1 MNSTDGYF
9 DVTANRT
16 KIVTVPDG
24 YEVRL
29 HKIGSSEDIFPDG
42 LSTKDIKDL
51 NNTLVVDL
59 STPGTIDLK
68 GTLLSNGQPLLTMD
82 GVDTE
87 IDKKITALNLSGT
100 YATKA
105 ALTTV
110 ETTANAAAPQS
121 TTYTKTE
128 CDNKF
133 TQTAWVN
140 SQIDAKIA
148 EQNIPTTY
156 ATITSLNAVKAT
168 ADAAA
173 PQSTTYTKTECDN
186 KYAPKSTTYTK
197 TEVDTSLNSKANSAD
212 VYTKTEC
219 DGKFATVASLNV
231 VKTTADNAAPQ
242 STTYT
247 KTESDG
253 KYATK
258 TEVTAIKTTADAAAP
273 QATTYTK
280 TEVDTSLSSKANS
293 ADVYTKT
300 ESDNKYATKTEVTA
314 IKTTADAAAP
324 QSTTYT
330 KVECDGK
337 FALLTTAYTKNESDN
352 KYALKTDQSIT
363 STSDKVQI
371 CNTSQQVADASAVTV
386 VNGGL
391 IFQTDGKVFI
401 GVNGAWVQLGVPI
414 S

>member
-29 HKIGSSEDIFPDG
+29 HKIGSSEDIFPNG

-110 ETTANAAAPQS
+110 ETTANAAAPRS

-128 CDNKF
+128 C
-133 TQTAWVN
+133 
-140 SQIDAKIA
+140 
-148 EQNIPTTY
+148 
-156 ATITSLNAVKAT
+156 
-168 ADAAA
+168 
-173 PQSTTYTKTECDN
+173 
-186 KYAPKSTTYTK
+186 
-197 TEVDTSLNSKANSAD
+197 
-212 VYTKTEC
+212 
-219 DGKFATVASLNV
+219 
-231 VKTTADNAAPQ
+231 
-242 STTYT
+242 
-247 KTESDG
+247 
-253 KYATK
+253 
-258 TEVTAIKTTADAAAP
+258 
-273 QATTYTK
+273 
-280 TEVDTSLSSKANS
+280 
-293 ADVYTKT
+293 
-300 ESDNKYATKTEVTA
+300 
-314 IKTTADAAAP
+314 
-324 QSTTYT
+324 
-330 KVECDGK
+330 
-337 FALLTTAYTKNESDN
+337 DN

-371 CNTSQQVADASAVTV
+371 CNTSQQVANASAVAV

-401 GVNGAWVQLGVPI
+401 GVNDTWVQLGVPI

>member
-68 GTLLSNGQPLLTMD
+68 GTLLSNGQPLPTMD

-140 SQIDAKIA
+140 SQIDTKIA

-212 VYTKTEC
+212 VYTKTDC

-242 STTYT
+242 S
-247 KTESDG
+247 
-253 KYATK
+253 
-258 TEVTAIKTTADAAAP
+258 
-273 QATTYTK
+273 TTYTK

-324 QSTTYT
+324 QATTYT
-330 KVECDGK
+330 KTECDGK
-337 FALLTTAYTKNESDN
+337 FALLTTAYTKAESDN

>member
-29 HKIGSSEDIFPDG
+29 HKTGSSEDIFPDG

-197 TEVDTSLNSKANSAD
+197 TEVDTSLSSKANSAD
-212 VYTKTEC
+212 VYTKT
-219 DGKFATVASLNV
+219 KS
-231 VKTTADNAAPQ
+231 DN
-242 STTYT
+242 
-247 KTESDG
+247 

-280 TEVDTSLSSKANS
+280 TE
-293 ADVYTKT
+293 
-300 ESDNKYATKTEVTA
+300 
-314 IKTTADAAAP
+314 
-324 QSTTYT
+324 
-330 KVECDGK
+330 CDGK
-337 FALLTTAYTKNESDN
+337 FALLTTAYTKAESDN

>member
-68 GTLLSNGQPLLTMD
+68 GTLLSNGQPLPTMD

-140 SQIDAKIA
+140 SQIDTKIA

-212 VYTKTEC
+212 VYTKTDC

-247 KTESDG
+247 KTE
-253 KYATK
+253 
-258 TEVTAIKTTADAAAP
+258 
-273 QATTYTK
+273 
-280 TEVDTSLSSKANS
+280 VDTSLSSKANS

-300 ESDNKYATKTEVTA
+300 ESDNKYA
-314 IKTTADAAAP
+314 
-324 QSTTYT
+324 
-330 KVECDGK
+330 
-337 FALLTTAYTKNESDN
+337 
-352 KYALKTDQSIT
+352 LKTDQSIT
-363 STSDKVQI
+363 STFDKVQI

>member
-133 TQTAWVN
+133 SQTAWVN

-148 EQNIPTTY
+148 KQNIPTTY

-197 TEVDTSLNSKANSAD
+197 TEVDTSLSSKANSAD
-212 VYTKTEC
+212 VYTKTE
-219 DGKFATVASLNV
+219 S
-231 VKTTADNAAPQ
+231 DN
-242 STTYT
+242 
-247 KTESDG
+247 

-258 TEVTAIKTTADAAAP
+258 TEVTTIKTTADAAAP
-273 QATTYTK
+273 QATTYTKTECNGKFALLTTAYTKAESDNKYAPKSTTYTK

-300 ESDNKYATKTEVTA
+300 ESDNKYATKTEVTT

-324 QSTTYT
+324 QATTYT
-330 KVECDGK
+330 KTECNGK
-337 FALLTTAYTKNESDN
+337 FALLTTAYTKAESDN

-371 CNTSQQVADASAVTV
+371 CNTSQQVANASAVTV

>member
-128 CDNKF
+128 CDGKF
-133 TQTAWVN
+133 AQIAWVN

-186 KYAPKSTTYTK
+186 KYA
-197 TEVDTSLNSKANSAD
+197 
-212 VYTKTEC
+212 
-219 DGKFATVASLNV
+219 
-231 VKTTADNAAPQ
+231 
-242 STTYT
+242 
-247 KTESDG
+247 
-253 KYATK
+253 TK

-280 TEVDTSLSSKANS
+280 TE
-293 ADVYTKT
+293 
-300 ESDNKYATKTEVTA
+300 
-314 IKTTADAAAP
+314 
-324 QSTTYT
+324 
-330 KVECDGK
+330 CDGK
-337 FALLTTAYTKNESDN
+337 FALLTTTYTKTESDN

-371 CNTSQQVADASAVTV
+371 CNTSQQVANASAVTV

>member
-68 GTLLSNGQPLLTMD
+68 GTLLSNGQPLPTMD

-128 CDNKF
+128 CDNK
-133 TQTAWVN
+133 
-140 SQIDAKIA
+140 
-148 EQNIPTTY
+148 
-156 ATITSLNAVKAT
+156 
-168 ADAAA
+168 
-173 PQSTTYTKTECDN
+173 
-186 KYAPKSTTYTK
+186 
-197 TEVDTSLNSKANSAD
+197 
-212 VYTKTEC
+212 
-219 DGKFATVASLNV
+219 
-231 VKTTADNAAPQ
+231 
-242 STTYT
+242 
-247 KTESDG
+247 
-253 KYATK
+253 YATK

-280 TEVDTSLSSKANS
+280 TE
-293 ADVYTKT
+293 
-300 ESDNKYATKTEVTA
+300 
-314 IKTTADAAAP
+314 
-324 QSTTYT
+324 
-330 KVECDGK
+330 CDGK
-337 FALLTTAYTKNESDN
+337 FALLTTAYTKTESDN

-371 CNTSQQVADASAVTV
+371 CNTSQQVANASAVTV

-401 GVNGAWVQLGVPI
+401 GVNDTWVQLGVPI

>member
-133 TQTAWVN
+133 SQTAWVN

-197 TEVDTSLNSKANSAD
+197 TEVDTSL
-212 VYTKTEC
+212 
-219 DGKFATVASLNV
+219 
-231 VKTTADNAAPQ
+231 
-242 STTYT
+242 
-247 KTESDG
+247 
-253 KYATK
+253 
-258 TEVTAIKTTADAAAP
+258 
-273 QATTYTK
+273 
-280 TEVDTSLSSKANS
+280 SSKANS

-324 QSTTYT
+324 QATTYT
-330 KVECDGK
+330 KTECDGK
-337 FALLTTAYTKNESDN
+337 FALLTTAYTKTESDN

-371 CNTSQQVADASAVTV
+371 CNTSQQVANASAVTV

-401 GVNGAWVQLGVPI
+401 GVNDTWVQLGVPI

>member
-1 MNSTDGYF
+1 MNSIDGYF

-29 HKIGSSEDIFPDG
+29 HKIGSSEDIFPNG

-82 GVDTE
+82 EVDTE

-128 CDNKF
+128 CDNK
-133 TQTAWVN
+133 
-140 SQIDAKIA
+140 
-148 EQNIPTTY
+148 
-156 ATITSLNAVKAT
+156 
-168 ADAAA
+168 
-173 PQSTTYTKTECDN
+173 
-186 KYAPKSTTYTK
+186 YAPKSTTYTK

-212 VYTKTEC
+212 VYI
-219 DGKFATVASLNV
+219 
-231 VKTTADNAAPQ
+231 
-242 STTYT
+242 
-247 KTESDG
+247 KTESDN

-280 TEVDTSLSSKANS
+280 TE
-293 ADVYTKT
+293 
-300 ESDNKYATKTEVTA
+300 
-314 IKTTADAAAP
+314 
-324 QSTTYT
+324 
-330 KVECDGK
+330 CDSK
-337 FALLTTAYTKNESDN
+337 FALLTTAYTKTESDN

-363 STSDKVQI
+363 STSNKVQI
-371 CNTSQQVADASAVTV
+371 CNTSQQVTNAHAVTV

-401 GVNGAWVQLGVPI
+401 GVNGTWVQLGVPI

>member
-29 HKIGSSEDIFPDG
+29 HKTGSSEDIFPDG
-42 LSTKDIKDL
+42 LSAKDIKDL

-82 GVDTE
+82 GADTE

-133 TQTAWVN
+133 SQTAWVN

-148 EQNIPTTY
+148 KQNIPTTY

-197 TEVDTSLNSKANSAD
+197 TEVDTSL
-212 VYTKTEC
+212 
-219 DGKFATVASLNV
+219 
-231 VKTTADNAAPQ
+231 
-242 STTYT
+242 
-247 KTESDG
+247 
-253 KYATK
+253 
-258 TEVTAIKTTADAAAP
+258 
-273 QATTYTK
+273 
-280 TEVDTSLSSKANS
+280 SSKANS

-324 QSTTYT
+324 KSTTYT
-330 KVECDGK
+330 KTECDNK
-337 FALLTTAYTKNESDN
+337 YAPKSTTYTKTESDN

-371 CNTSQQVADASAVTV
+371 CNTSQQVANASAVTV

-401 GVNGAWVQLGVPI
+401 GVNDTWVQLGVPI

>member
-197 TEVDTSLNSKANSAD
+197 TEVDTSL
-212 VYTKTEC
+212 
-219 DGKFATVASLNV
+219 
-231 VKTTADNAAPQ
+231 
-242 STTYT
+242 
-247 KTESDG
+247 
-253 KYATK
+253 
-258 TEVTAIKTTADAAAP
+258 
-273 QATTYTK
+273 
-280 TEVDTSLSSKANS
+280 SSKANT

-324 QSTTYT
+324 QATTYT
-330 KVECDGK
+330 KTECDGK
-337 FALLTTAYTKNESDN
+337 FALLTTAYTKTESDN

-371 CNTSQQVADASAVTV
+371 CNTSQQVANASAITV

-401 GVNGAWVQLGVPI
+401 GVNDTWVQLGVPI

>member
-133 TQTAWVN
+133 TQIAWVN

-186 KYAPKSTTYTK
+186 KYA
-197 TEVDTSLNSKANSAD
+197 
-212 VYTKTEC
+212 
-219 DGKFATVASLNV
+219 
-231 VKTTADNAAPQ
+231 
-242 STTYT
+242 
-247 KTESDG
+247 
-253 KYATK
+253 TK

-280 TEVDTSLSSKANS
+280 TE
-293 ADVYTKT
+293 
-300 ESDNKYATKTEVTA
+300 
-314 IKTTADAAAP
+314 
-324 QSTTYT
+324 
-330 KVECDGK
+330 CDGK
-337 FALLTTAYTKNESDN
+337 FALLTTTYTKTESDN

-371 CNTSQQVADASAVTV
+371 CNTSQQVANASTVTV

>member
-1 MNSTDGYF
+1 MNSTDAYF

-68 GTLLSNGQPLLTMD
+68 GTLLSNGQPLPTMD

-87 IDKKITALNLSGT
+87 IDRKITALNLSGT

-105 ALTTV
+105 ALMTV

-128 CDNKF
+128 CDNK
-133 TQTAWVN
+133 
-140 SQIDAKIA
+140 
-148 EQNIPTTY
+148 
-156 ATITSLNAVKAT
+156 
-168 ADAAA
+168 
-173 PQSTTYTKTECDN
+173 
-186 KYAPKSTTYTK
+186 YAPKSTT
-197 TEVDTSLNSKANSAD
+197 
-212 VYTKTEC
+212 YTKTEC

-280 TEVDTSLSSKANS
+280 TE
-293 ADVYTKT
+293 
-300 ESDNKYATKTEVTA
+300 
-314 IKTTADAAAP
+314 
-324 QSTTYT
+324 
-330 KVECDGK
+330 CDGK
-337 FALLTTAYTKNESDN
+337 FALLTTAYTKTESDN

-371 CNTSQQVADASAVTV
+371 CNTSQQVANASAVTV

-401 GVNGAWVQLGVPI
+401 GVNDTWVQLGVPI

>member
-68 GTLLSNGQPLLTMD
+68 GTLLSNGQPLPTMD

-128 CDNKF
+128 CDNK
-133 TQTAWVN
+133 
-140 SQIDAKIA
+140 
-148 EQNIPTTY
+148 
-156 ATITSLNAVKAT
+156 
-168 ADAAA
+168 
-173 PQSTTYTKTECDN
+173 
-186 KYAPKSTTYTK
+186 YAPKSTT
-197 TEVDTSLNSKANSAD
+197 
-212 VYTKTEC
+212 YTKTEC

-280 TEVDTSLSSKANS
+280 TE
-293 ADVYTKT
+293 
-300 ESDNKYATKTEVTA
+300 
-314 IKTTADAAAP
+314 
-324 QSTTYT
+324 
-330 KVECDGK
+330 CDGK
-337 FALLTTAYTKNESDN
+337 FALLTTAYTKAESDN

-371 CNTSQQVADASAVTV
+371 CNTSQQVANASAITV

>member
-68 GTLLSNGQPLLTMD
+68 GTLLSNGQPLPTMD

-197 TEVDTSLNSKANSAD
+197 TEVDTSL
-212 VYTKTEC
+212 
-219 DGKFATVASLNV
+219 
-231 VKTTADNAAPQ
+231 
-242 STTYT
+242 
-247 KTESDG
+247 
-253 KYATK
+253 
-258 TEVTAIKTTADAAAP
+258 
-273 QATTYTK
+273 
-280 TEVDTSLSSKANS
+280 SSKANS

-324 QSTTYT
+324 QATTYT
-330 KVECDGK
+330 KTECDGK
-337 FALLTTAYTKNESDN
+337 FALLTTAYTKTESDN

-371 CNTSQQVADASAVTV
+371 CNTSQQVANASAVTV

-401 GVNGAWVQLGVPI
+401 GVNNTWVQLGVPI

>member
-197 TEVDTSLNSKANSAD
+197 TEVDTSL
-212 VYTKTEC
+212 
-219 DGKFATVASLNV
+219 
-231 VKTTADNAAPQ
+231 
-242 STTYT
+242 
-247 KTESDG
+247 
-253 KYATK
+253 
-258 TEVTAIKTTADAAAP
+258 
-273 QATTYTK
+273 
-280 TEVDTSLSSKANS
+280 SSKANS

-324 QSTTYT
+324 QATTYT
-330 KVECDGK
+330 KTECDGK
-337 FALLTTAYTKNESDN
+337 FALLTTAYTKTESDN

-371 CNTSQQVADASAVTV
+371 CNTSQQVANASAVTV

-401 GVNGAWVQLGVPI
+401 GVNSAWVQLGVPI

>member
-29 HKIGSSEDIFPDG
+29 HKIGSSEDIFPNG

-197 TEVDTSLNSKANSAD
+197 TEVDTSL
-212 VYTKTEC
+212 
-219 DGKFATVASLNV
+219 
-231 VKTTADNAAPQ
+231 
-242 STTYT
+242 
-247 KTESDG
+247 
-253 KYATK
+253 
-258 TEVTAIKTTADAAAP
+258 
-273 QATTYTK
+273 
-280 TEVDTSLSSKANS
+280 SSKANS

-324 QSTTYT
+324 QATTYT
-330 KVECDGK
+330 KAECDGK
-337 FALLTTAYTKNESDN
+337 FALLTTAYTKTGSDN

-371 CNTSQQVADASAVTV
+371 CNTSQQVANASAVTV

-401 GVNGAWVQLGVPI
+401 GVNDTWVQLGVPI

>member
-29 HKIGSSEDIFPDG
+29 HKIGSSEDIFPNG

-186 KYAPKSTTYTK
+186 KYA
-197 TEVDTSLNSKANSAD
+197 
-212 VYTKTEC
+212 
-219 DGKFATVASLNV
+219 
-231 VKTTADNAAPQ
+231 
-242 STTYT
+242 
-247 KTESDG
+247 
-253 KYATK
+253 TK

-280 TEVDTSLSSKANS
+280 TE
-293 ADVYTKT
+293 
-300 ESDNKYATKTEVTA
+300 
-314 IKTTADAAAP
+314 
-324 QSTTYT
+324 
-330 KVECDGK
+330 CDGK
-337 FALLTTAYTKNESDN
+337 FALLTTAYTKTESDN

-371 CNTSQQVADASAVTV
+371 CNTSQQVANASAVTV

-401 GVNGAWVQLGVPI
+401 GVNDTWVQLGVPI

>member
-68 GTLLSNGQPLLTMD
+68 GTLLSNGQPLPTMD

-110 ETTANAAAPQS
+110 ETTAN
-121 TTYTKTE
+121 
-128 CDNKF
+128 
-133 TQTAWVN
+133 
-140 SQIDAKIA
+140 
-148 EQNIPTTY
+148 
-156 ATITSLNAVKAT
+156 
-168 ADAAA
+168 AAA

-280 TEVDTSLSSKANS
+280 TE
-293 ADVYTKT
+293 
-300 ESDNKYATKTEVTA
+300 
-314 IKTTADAAAP
+314 
-324 QSTTYT
+324 
-330 KVECDGK
+330 CDGK
-337 FALLTTAYTKNESDN
+337 FALLTTAYTKAESDN

-371 CNTSQQVADASAVTV
+371 CNTSQQVADAFAVTV

>member
-29 HKIGSSEDIFPDG
+29 HKIGSSEDIFPNG

-173 PQSTTYTKTECDN
+173 PQSTSFTKTECDN
-186 KYAPKSTTYTK
+186 NYAPKS
-197 TEVDTSLNSKANSAD
+197 
-212 VYTKTEC
+212 
-219 DGKFATVASLNV
+219 
-231 VKTTADNAAPQ
+231 
-242 STTYT
+242 
-247 KTESDG
+247 
-253 KYATK
+253 
-258 TEVTAIKTTADAAAP
+258 
-273 QATTYTK
+273 TTYTK

-324 QSTTYT
+324 QATTYT
-330 KVECDGK
+330 KTECDGK
-337 FALLTTAYTKNESDN
+337 FALLTTAYTKTESDN

-371 CNTSQQVADASAVTV
+371 CNTSQQVANASAVTV

-401 GVNGAWVQLGVPI
+401 GVNDTWVQLGVPI

>member
-42 LSTKDIKDL
+42 LNTKDIKDL

-68 GTLLSNGQPLLTMD
+68 GTLLSNGQPLPTMD

-110 ETTANAAAPQS
+110 ETTAN
-121 TTYTKTE
+121 
-128 CDNKF
+128 
-133 TQTAWVN
+133 
-140 SQIDAKIA
+140 
-148 EQNIPTTY
+148 
-156 ATITSLNAVKAT
+156 
-168 ADAAA
+168 AAA

-300 ESDNKYATKTEVTA
+300 ESDNKYA
-314 IKTTADAAAP
+314 
-324 QSTTYT
+324 
-330 KVECDGK
+330 
-337 FALLTTAYTKNESDN
+337 
-352 KYALKTDQSIT
+352 LKTDQSIT

-371 CNTSQQVADASAVTV
+371 CNTSQQVANASAITV

>member
-68 GTLLSNGQPLLTMD
+68 GTLLSNGQPLPTMD

-87 IDKKITALNLSGT
+87 IDRKITALNLSGT

-105 ALTTV
+105 ALMTV
-110 ETTANAAAPQS
+110 ETTAN
-121 TTYTKTE
+121 
-128 CDNKF
+128 
-133 TQTAWVN
+133 
-140 SQIDAKIA
+140 
-148 EQNIPTTY
+148 
-156 ATITSLNAVKAT
+156 
-168 ADAAA
+168 AAA

-219 DGKFATVASLNV
+219 GGKFALLT
-231 VKTTADNAAPQ
+231 
-242 STTYT
+242 TTYT

-280 TEVDTSLSSKANS
+280 TE
-293 ADVYTKT
+293 
-300 ESDNKYATKTEVTA
+300 
-314 IKTTADAAAP
+314 
-324 QSTTYT
+324 
-330 KVECDGK
+330 CDGK
-337 FALLTTAYTKNESDN
+337 FALLTTAYTKTESDN

-371 CNTSQQVADASAVTV
+371 CNTSQQVANASAVTV

-401 GVNGAWVQLGVPI
+401 GVNDTWVQLGVPI

>member
-1 MNSTDGYF
+1 MKSTDGYF

-128 CDNKF
+128 CN
-133 TQTAWVN
+133 
-140 SQIDAKIA
+140 
-148 EQNIPTTY
+148 
-156 ATITSLNAVKAT
+156 
-168 ADAAA
+168 
-173 PQSTTYTKTECDN
+173 N
-186 KYAPKSTTYTK
+186 KYAPKS
-197 TEVDTSLNSKANSAD
+197 
-212 VYTKTEC
+212 
-219 DGKFATVASLNV
+219 
-231 VKTTADNAAPQ
+231 
-242 STTYT
+242 
-247 KTESDG
+247 
-253 KYATK
+253 
-258 TEVTAIKTTADAAAP
+258 
-273 QATTYTK
+273 TTYTK

-300 ESDNKYATKTEVTA
+300 ESDNKYVTKTEVTA

-324 QSTTYT
+324 
-330 KVECDGK
+330 
-337 FALLTTAYTKNESDN
+337 
-352 KYALKTDQSIT
+352 QSIT

-391 IFQTDGKVFI
+391 IFQIDGKVFI
-401 GVNGAWVQLGVPI
+401 GVNNAWVQLGVPI

>member
-68 GTLLSNGQPLLTMD
+68 GTLLSNGQPLPTMD

-128 CDNKF
+128 CDNK
-133 TQTAWVN
+133 
-140 SQIDAKIA
+140 
-148 EQNIPTTY
+148 
-156 ATITSLNAVKAT
+156 
-168 ADAAA
+168 
-173 PQSTTYTKTECDN
+173 
-186 KYAPKSTTYTK
+186 YAPKSTTYTK
-197 TEVDTSLNSKANSAD
+197 TEVDTSLN
-212 VYTKTEC
+212 
-219 DGKFATVASLNV
+219 
-231 VKTTADNAAPQ
+231 
-242 STTYT
+242 
-247 KTESDG
+247 
-253 KYATK
+253 
-258 TEVTAIKTTADAAAP
+258 
-273 QATTYTK
+273 
-280 TEVDTSLSSKANS
+280 SKANS

-314 IKTTADAAAP
+314 IKTTADAAVP
-324 QSTTYT
+324 QATTYT
-330 KVECDGK
+330 KTECDGK
-337 FALLTTAYTKNESDN
+337 FALLTTAYTKAESDN

-371 CNTSQQVADASAVTV
+371 CNTSQQVANASAITV

-401 GVNGAWVQLGVPI
+401 GVNDAWVQLGVPI

>member
-29 HKIGSSEDIFPDG
+29 HKINDIENNFPDG
-42 LSTKDIKDL
+42 INTKDIKDL
-51 NNTLVVDL
+51 DGTLAIDL
-59 STPGTIDLK
+59 STPSTIDLK
-68 GTLLSNGQPLLTMD
+68 GTLLSDGQPIPTMD
-82 GVDTE
+82 EIDTE
-87 IDKKITALNLSGT
+87 IEEKITALNLSGT
-100 YATKA
+100 YATITSLNTVKA
-105 ALTTV
+105 
-110 ETTANAAAPQS
+110 TADAAAPQS

-133 TQTAWVN
+133 TQIAWVN

-186 KYAPKSTTYTK
+186 KYA
-197 TEVDTSLNSKANSAD
+197 
-212 VYTKTEC
+212 
-219 DGKFATVASLNV
+219 
-231 VKTTADNAAPQ
+231 
-242 STTYT
+242 
-247 KTESDG
+247 
-253 KYATK
+253 TK

-280 TEVDTSLSSKANS
+280 TECDGKFALLTTT
-293 ADVYTKT
+293 YTKT

-330 KVECDGK
+330 KTEVDASLNSK
-337 FALLTTAYTKNESDN
+337 ANSADVYTKTESDN

-371 CNTSQQVADASAVTV
+371 CNTSQQVANASAITV

>member
-1 MNSTDGYF
+1 MNSIDGYF

-59 STPGTIDLK
+59 STPGTIDLR
-68 GTLLSNGQPLLTMD
+68 GTLLSNGQPLPTMD

-140 SQIDAKIA
+140 SQIDTKIA

-212 VYTKTEC
+212 VYTKT
-219 DGKFATVASLNV
+219 D
-231 VKTTADNAAPQ
+231 
-242 STTYT
+242 
-247 KTESDG
+247 
-253 KYATK
+253 
-258 TEVTAIKTTADAAAP
+258 
-273 QATTYTK
+273 
-280 TEVDTSLSSKANS
+280 
-293 ADVYTKT
+293 
-300 ESDNKYATKTEVTA
+300 
-314 IKTTADAAAP
+314 
-324 QSTTYT
+324 
-330 KVECDGK
+330 CDGK
-337 FALLTTAYTKNESDN
+337 FALLTTAYTKAESDN

-401 GVNGAWVQLGVPI
+401 GVNDTWVQLGVPI

>member
-197 TEVDTSLNSKANSAD
+197 TEVDTSL
-212 VYTKTEC
+212 
-219 DGKFATVASLNV
+219 
-231 VKTTADNAAPQ
+231 
-242 STTYT
+242 
-247 KTESDG
+247 
-253 KYATK
+253 
-258 TEVTAIKTTADAAAP
+258 
-273 QATTYTK
+273 
-280 TEVDTSLSSKANS
+280 SSKANS

-324 QSTTYT
+324 QATTYT
-330 KVECDGK
+330 KTECDGK
-337 FALLTTAYTKNESDN
+337 FALLTTAYTKAESDN

-371 CNTSQQVADASAVTV
+371 CNTSQQVANASAVTV

-401 GVNGAWVQLGVPI
+401 GVNSAWVQLGVPI

>member
-68 GTLLSNGQPLLTMD
+68 GTLLSNGQPLPTMD

-128 CDNKF
+128 CDNK
-133 TQTAWVN
+133 
-140 SQIDAKIA
+140 
-148 EQNIPTTY
+148 
-156 ATITSLNAVKAT
+156 
-168 ADAAA
+168 
-173 PQSTTYTKTECDN
+173 
-186 KYAPKSTTYTK
+186 YAPKSTTYTK

-212 VYTKTEC
+212 VYTK
-219 DGKFATVASLNV
+219 
-231 VKTTADNAAPQ
+231 
-242 STTYT
+242 
-247 KTESDG
+247 
-253 KYATK
+253 
-258 TEVTAIKTTADAAAP
+258 I
-273 QATTYTK
+273 
-280 TEVDTSLSSKANS
+280 
-293 ADVYTKT
+293 
-300 ESDNKYATKTEVTA
+300 
-314 IKTTADAAAP
+314 
-324 QSTTYT
+324 
-330 KVECDGK
+330 ECDGK
-337 FALLTTAYTKNESDN
+337 FALLTTAYTKAESDN

-371 CNTSQQVADASAVTV
+371 CNTSQQVADAPAVTV

-401 GVNGAWVQLGVPI
+401 GVNDTWVQLGVPI

>member
-1 MNSTDGYF
+1 MNSIDGYF

-29 HKIGSSEDIFPDG
+29 HKIGSSEDIFPNG

-110 ETTANAAAPQS
+110 ETTA
-121 TTYTKTE
+121 K
-128 CDNKF
+128 
-133 TQTAWVN
+133 
-140 SQIDAKIA
+140 
-148 EQNIPTTY
+148 
-156 ATITSLNAVKAT
+156 
-168 ADAAA
+168 AAA

-197 TEVDTSLNSKANSAD
+197 TEVDTRLNSKANSAD
-212 VYTKTEC
+212 VYTK
-219 DGKFATVASLNV
+219 A
-231 VKTTADNAAPQ
+231 
-242 STTYT
+242 
-247 KTESDG
+247 ESDN

-280 TEVDTSLSSKANS
+280 TECN
-293 ADVYTKT
+293 
-300 ESDNKYATKTEVTA
+300 
-314 IKTTADAAAP
+314 
-324 QSTTYT
+324 
-330 KVECDGK
+330 GK
-337 FALLTTAYTKNESDN
+337 FALLTTAYTKTESDN

-371 CNTSQQVADASAVTV
+371 CNTSQRVADAFAVTV

-401 GVNGAWVQLGVPI
+401 GVNNAWVQLGVSI

>member
-1 MNSTDGYF
+1 MNSIDGYF

-197 TEVDTSLNSKANSAD
+197 TEVDTSL
-212 VYTKTEC
+212 
-219 DGKFATVASLNV
+219 
-231 VKTTADNAAPQ
+231 
-242 STTYT
+242 
-247 KTESDG
+247 
-253 KYATK
+253 
-258 TEVTAIKTTADAAAP
+258 
-273 QATTYTK
+273 
-280 TEVDTSLSSKANS
+280 SSKANS

-324 QSTTYT
+324 QATTYT
-330 KVECDGK
+330 KTECDGK
-337 FALLTTAYTKNESDN
+337 FALLTTAYTKTESDN

-371 CNTSQQVADASAVTV
+371 CNTSQQVANASAVTV

>member
-1 MNSTDGYF
+1 MNSIDGYF

-133 TQTAWVN
+133 AQTAWVNSQIDAKIAEQNIPTTYATITSLNAVKATADAAAPQSTTYTKTECDNKFAQTAWVN

-197 TEVDTSLNSKANSAD
+197 TEVDISLNSKANS
-212 VYTKTEC
+212 T
-219 DGKFATVASLNV
+219 
-231 VKTTADNAAPQ
+231 
-242 STTYT
+242 
-247 KTESDG
+247 
-253 KYATK
+253 
-258 TEVTAIKTTADAAAP
+258 
-273 QATTYTK
+273 
-280 TEVDTSLSSKANS
+280 
-293 ADVYTKT
+293 DVYTKT

-324 QSTTYT
+324 QATTYT
-330 KVECDGK
+330 KTECDGK
-337 FALLTTAYTKNESDN
+337 FALLTTAYTKTESDN

-371 CNTSQQVADASAVTV
+371 CNTSQQVANASAVTV

-401 GVNGAWVQLGVPI
+401 GVNDTWVQLGVPI

>member
-29 HKIGSSEDIFPDG
+29 HKIGSSEDIFPNG

-128 CDNKF
+128 VDTSLSSKANSADVYTKTESDNKYV
-133 TQTAWVN
+133 TKTEVTA
-140 SQIDAKIA
+140 IK
-148 EQNIPTTY
+148 T
-156 ATITSLNAVKAT
+156 T
-168 ADAAA
+168 ADAVA

-197 TEVDTSLNSKANSAD
+197 T
-212 VYTKTEC
+212 
-219 DGKFATVASLNV
+219 
-231 VKTTADNAAPQ
+231 
-242 STTYT
+242 
-247 KTESDG
+247 
-253 KYATK
+253 
-258 TEVTAIKTTADAAAP
+258 
-273 QATTYTK
+273 
-280 TEVDTSLSSKANS
+280 
-293 ADVYTKT
+293 
-300 ESDNKYATKTEVTA
+300 
-314 IKTTADAAAP
+314 
-324 QSTTYT
+324 
-330 KVECDGK
+330 
-337 FALLTTAYTKNESDN
+337 ESDN

-371 CNTSQQVADASAVTV
+371 CNTSQQVANAFAVTV

-401 GVNGAWVQLGVPI
+401 GVNNTWVQLGVPI

>member
-68 GTLLSNGQPLLTMD
+68 GTLLSNGQPLPTID
-82 GVDTE
+82 GIDTE

-110 ETTANAAAPQS
+110 EATANAAAPQS

-128 CDNKF
+128 CD
-133 TQTAWVN
+133 
-140 SQIDAKIA
+140 
-148 EQNIPTTY
+148 
-156 ATITSLNAVKAT
+156 
-168 ADAAA
+168 
-173 PQSTTYTKTECDN
+173 
-186 KYAPKSTTYTK
+186 
-197 TEVDTSLNSKANSAD
+197 
-212 VYTKTEC
+212 
-219 DGKFATVASLNV
+219 
-231 VKTTADNAAPQ
+231 
-242 STTYT
+242 
-247 KTESDG
+247 
-253 KYATK
+253 
-258 TEVTAIKTTADAAAP
+258 
-273 QATTYTK
+273 
-280 TEVDTSLSSKANS
+280 
-293 ADVYTKT
+293 
-300 ESDNKYATKTEVTA
+300 
-314 IKTTADAAAP
+314 
-324 QSTTYT
+324 
-330 KVECDGK
+330 GK
-337 FALLTTAYTKNESDN
+337 FALLTTAYTKTESDN

-363 STSDKVQI
+363 STFDKVQI
-371 CNTSQQVADASAVTV
+371 CNTSQQVANASAVTV

-401 GVNGAWVQLGVPI
+401 GVNNTWVQLGVPI

>member
-68 GTLLSNGQPLLTMD
+68 GTLLSNGQPLPTMD

-87 IDKKITALNLSGT
+87 IDRKITALNLSGT

-105 ALTTV
+105 ALMTV

-128 CDNKF
+128 CDNK
-133 TQTAWVN
+133 
-140 SQIDAKIA
+140 
-148 EQNIPTTY
+148 
-156 ATITSLNAVKAT
+156 
-168 ADAAA
+168 
-173 PQSTTYTKTECDN
+173 
-186 KYAPKSTTYTK
+186 YAPKSTT
-197 TEVDTSLNSKANSAD
+197 
-212 VYTKTEC
+212 YTKTEC

-280 TEVDTSLSSKANS
+280 TE
-293 ADVYTKT
+293 
-300 ESDNKYATKTEVTA
+300 
-314 IKTTADAAAP
+314 
-324 QSTTYT
+324 
-330 KVECDGK
+330 CDGK
-337 FALLTTAYTKNESDN
+337 FALLTTAYTKTESDN

-371 CNTSQQVADASAVTV
+371 CNTSQQVANASAVTV

-401 GVNGAWVQLGVPI
+401 GVNDTWVQLGVPI

>member
-9 DVTANRT
+9 DVAANRT

-29 HKIGSSEDIFPDG
+29 HKIASSEDIFPDG

-68 GTLLSNGQPLLTMD
+68 GTLLSNGQPLPTMD

-87 IDKKITALNLSGT
+87 IDRKITALNLSGT

-105 ALTTV
+105 ALMTV

-121 TTYTKTE
+121 
-128 CDNKF
+128 
-133 TQTAWVN
+133 
-140 SQIDAKIA
+140 
-148 EQNIPTTY
+148 
-156 ATITSLNAVKAT
+156 
-168 ADAAA
+168 
-173 PQSTTYTKTECDN
+173 
-186 KYAPKSTTYTK
+186 
-197 TEVDTSLNSKANSAD
+197 
-212 VYTKTEC
+212 
-219 DGKFATVASLNV
+219 
-231 VKTTADNAAPQ
+231 
-242 STTYT
+242 
-247 KTESDG
+247 
-253 KYATK
+253 
-258 TEVTAIKTTADAAAP
+258 
-273 QATTYTK
+273 TTYTK

-324 QSTTYT
+324 QATTYT
-330 KVECDGK
+330 KTECDGK
-337 FALLTTAYTKNESDN
+337 FALLTTAYTKTESDN

-371 CNTSQQVADASAVTV
+371 CNTSQQVANASAVTV

-391 IFQTDGKVFI
+391 VFQTDGKVFI
-401 GVNGAWVQLGVPI
+401 GVNGTWVQLGVPI

>member
-29 HKIGSSEDIFPDG
+29 HKIGSSEDIFPNG

-197 TEVDTSLNSKANSAD
+197 TEVDTSL
-212 VYTKTEC
+212 
-219 DGKFATVASLNV
+219 
-231 VKTTADNAAPQ
+231 
-242 STTYT
+242 
-247 KTESDG
+247 
-253 KYATK
+253 
-258 TEVTAIKTTADAAAP
+258 
-273 QATTYTK
+273 
-280 TEVDTSLSSKANS
+280 SSKANS

-324 QSTTYT
+324 QTTTYT
-330 KVECDGK
+330 KTECDGK
-337 FALLTTAYTKNESDN
+337 FALLTTAYTKTESDN

-401 GVNGAWVQLGVPI
+401 GVNDTWVQLGVPI

>member
-68 GTLLSNGQPLLTMD
+68 GTLLSNGQPLPTMD
-82 GVDTE
+82 GIDTE

-128 CDNKF
+128 CD
-133 TQTAWVN
+133 
-140 SQIDAKIA
+140 
-148 EQNIPTTY
+148 
-156 ATITSLNAVKAT
+156 
-168 ADAAA
+168 
-173 PQSTTYTKTECDN
+173 
-186 KYAPKSTTYTK
+186 
-197 TEVDTSLNSKANSAD
+197 
-212 VYTKTEC
+212 
-219 DGKFATVASLNV
+219 
-231 VKTTADNAAPQ
+231 
-242 STTYT
+242 
-247 KTESDG
+247 
-253 KYATK
+253 
-258 TEVTAIKTTADAAAP
+258 
-273 QATTYTK
+273 
-280 TEVDTSLSSKANS
+280 
-293 ADVYTKT
+293 
-300 ESDNKYATKTEVTA
+300 
-314 IKTTADAAAP
+314 
-324 QSTTYT
+324 
-330 KVECDGK
+330 GK
-337 FALLTTAYTKNESDN
+337 FALLTTAYTKAESDN
-352 KYALKTDQSIT
+352 KYALKADQSIT

-401 GVNGAWVQLGVPI
+401 GVNGTWVQLGVPI

>member
-29 HKIGSSEDIFPDG
+29 HKIGSSEDIFPNG

-212 VYTKTEC
+212 VYTKTE
-219 DGKFATVASLNV
+219 S
-231 VKTTADNAAPQ
+231 DN
-242 STTYT
+242 
-247 KTESDG
+247 
-253 KYATK
+253 KYVTK
-258 TEVTAIKTTADAAAP
+258 TEVTAIKTTAAAP

-280 TEVDTSLSSKANS
+280 T
-293 ADVYTKT
+293 
-300 ESDNKYATKTEVTA
+300 
-314 IKTTADAAAP
+314 
-324 QSTTYT
+324 
-330 KVECDGK
+330 ECDGK
-337 FALLTTAYTKNESDN
+337 FALLTTAYTKTESDN

-371 CNTSQQVADASAVTV
+371 CNTSQQVANASAVTV

-401 GVNGAWVQLGVPI
+401 GVNNTWVQLGVPI

>member
-68 GTLLSNGQPLLTMD
+68 GTLLSNGQPLPTMD

-128 CDNKF
+128 CDNK
-133 TQTAWVN
+133 
-140 SQIDAKIA
+140 
-148 EQNIPTTY
+148 
-156 ATITSLNAVKAT
+156 
-168 ADAAA
+168 
-173 PQSTTYTKTECDN
+173 
-186 KYAPKSTTYTK
+186 YAPKSTT
-197 TEVDTSLNSKANSAD
+197 
-212 VYTKTEC
+212 YTKTEC

-280 TEVDTSLSSKANS
+280 TECN
-293 ADVYTKT
+293 
-300 ESDNKYATKTEVTA
+300 
-314 IKTTADAAAP
+314 
-324 QSTTYT
+324 
-330 KVECDGK
+330 GK
-337 FALLTTAYTKNESDN
+337 FALLTTAYTKAESDN

-371 CNTSQQVADASAVTV
+371 CNTSQQVANASAITV